1 MSGFSLTHTYRACSM
16 ELENWLCCSIL
27 RFLLFLADSFF
38 RCLISYLCCLHL
50 GPTGAYSHGERVK
63 APCASVAAAAADPHG

>member
-1 MSGFSLTHTYRACSM
+1 MTTIGIWQFCVSPQLYDIVMSGFSLTHTYRACSM

-27 RFLLFLADSFF
+27 RVLLFLADSLF

-50 GPTGAYSHGERVK
+50 GPTGA
-63 APCASVAAAAADPHG
+63 